1 MKRLFALLIGA
12 VIALAALCTAPT
24 AATAATPGFSV
35 SGGRILDA
43 NGTEFVP
50 QGINHA
56 HVWYPSQT
64 GSFAA
69 IRAAGAN
76 SVRVVI
82 SGGRYGTTSAAEVTS
97 VISQCKENQ
106 LVCILENHDT
116 TGYGEDA
123 AAGTL
128 AAAAQ
133 YWTSI
138 KQALIGQEKYVM
150 INLGN
155 EPFGNA
161 GYQNWTSATI
171 SAIQTLRT
179 AGLTHTLI
187 ADAPNWGQD
196 WSFTM
201 RDNATTVA
209 AADGNT
215 VFSVHMYG
223 VFDTAAEVRS
233 YIDSFRSRG
242 LPLMVGEF
250 GIDHSD
256 GNPDEATIMSYTRS
270 TGIGM
275 LGWSWS
281 GNSGGVEYL
290 DMASGFN
297 ASSLT
302 PWGERFINGADGLK
316 ARSPQVAS
324 VFGTGGGTGGDT
336 APNGYPY
343 CVSAASDPDG
353 DGWGWE
359 DSRSC
364 VVRASGGTAPNGYP
378 YCVSAASDPDG
389 DGWGWENSRSCV
401 VR

>member
-1 MKRLFALLIGA
+1 MKRLFALLAGA
-12 VIALAALCTAPT
+12 VIALAALSTAPT
-24 AATAATPGFSV
+24 AATAATTGFSV
-35 SGGRILDA
+35 SGGNILDA
-43 NGTEFVP
+43 NGSEFVP

-82 SGGRYGTTSAAEVTS
+82 SGGRYGTTSASEVTS
-97 VISQCKENQ
+97 VIAKCKENQ

-116 TGYGEDA
+116 TGFGEDSSA
-123 AAGTL
+123 RSL

-179 AGLTHTLI
+179 AGLTHMLI

-201 RDNATTVA
+201 RDNAATVA

-290 DMASGFN
+290 DMADGFN

-324 VFGTGGGTGGDT
+324 VFGTDGGT

-359 DSRSC
+359 NARSC